1 MHRRPPLADKESSP
15 LPPVA
20 TGIVFG
26 IWIAFMLVLAFV
38 VVPALFG
45 LCAPPPSGPGP

>member
-1 MHRRPPLADKESSP
+1 MHRRPPLDDEKERSP

-26 IWIAFMLVLAFV
+26 LWIALMLTLAFI
-38 VVPALFG
+38 VVPALFAM
-45 LCAPPPSGPGP
+45 CAPPPTPPL